1 MKLHIQ
7 KSSIKQSSK
16 IAITGSKSEA
26 NRMLILQALYPN
38 INIKNLSN
46 SDDSKLMQT
55 ALASKGELIDI
66 HHAGTAMRFL
76 TAYFSV
82 QEDRETILTGSK
94 RMKERPIGILVD
106 ALNTLGAD
114 ISYLQ
119 NKGFPPIK
127 IKGQKLTKHKVS
139 LKADVSSQY
148 ISSLI
153 LIASS
158 LKNGL
163 ELTLDGKITS
173 IPYINMTLSLLD
185 QIGIKNSFE
194 GNTITIKPIQEDINP
209 RDLVVE
215 SDWSS
220 ASYFYSIVAL
230 SDVGMQ
236 VELSSY
242 KKDSL
247 QGDSVLSVLYK
258 QFGVETELLEHM
270 VLLKKVFNTNK
281 NSSIKLDLSNTPDI
295 AQTIAVTAFG
305 LGLECNLKGLHTLK
319 IKETDRLLALQN
331 ELTKLGADISV
342 TNNSLSLEKSNAI
355 NKEVCIE
362 TYKDH
367 RMAMAF
373 APLALK
379 TSILIKEADVVSK
392 SYPDFWKDL
401 THIGFQIK

>member
-38 INIKNLSN
+38 INIENLSN
-46 SDDSKLMQT
+46 SDDSQLVQK
-55 ALASKGELIDI
+55 ALASKEQVIDI

-94 RMKERPIGILVD
+94 RMKERPLGILVN

-127 IKGQKLTKHKVS
+127 IKGQKLTKHKVT

-148 ISSLI
+148 ISALI
-153 LIASS
+153 LISS
-158 LKNGL
+158 RLKNGL

-173 IPYINMTLSLLD
+173 KPYIKMTLSLLD
-185 QIGIKNSFE
+185 QIGIKNSFK
-194 GNTITIKPIQEDINP
+194 GNIITVKPKQEDI
-209 RDLVVE
+209 RLQTLVVE

-230 SDVGMQ
+230 SGVGTQ
-236 VELSSY
+236 IELSSY

-247 QGDSVLSVLYK
+247 QGDSVLVEIFK
-258 QFGVETELLEHM
+258 QFGVHTIYLDNKIILE
-270 VLLKKVFNTNK
+270 K
-281 NSSIKLDLSNTPDI
+281 SSVVNEKIEIDLDLSNAPDI

-305 LGLECNLKGLHTLK
+305 LGLKCDLSGLHTLK

-342 TNNSLSLEKSNAI
+342 TNNSLSLEKSNTF